1 MEQVIPGFIIFFFIG
16 DIADRQTNSQTDRQL
31 DREAVITSEG
41 NDCYKV
47 VLDSQTR
54 PLSLL
59 KARQKTRNAKCN
71 NKSHLT
77 LLDALVKHFIIL

>member
-31 DREAVITSEG
+31 DREAVITSQG

-47 VLDSQTR
+47 VLDSQT
-54 PLSLL
+54 
-59 KARQKTRNAKCN
+59 
-71 NKSHLT
+71 
-77 LLDALVKHFIIL
+77 